1 MGMTDRIGNFT
12 SMRIS
17 AQGLSAQRLR
27 MDIIAENIA
36 NASTT
41 RTKEGG
47 PYRRKEV
54 LVQES
59 RTSRAQPFG
68 EELKAALDLS
78 RPNRVH
84 LAGASLA
91 ASRRHASSVEV
102 AAIVED
108 PTEGATVYDP
118 AHPDANEDGY
128 VQMPNVQIVQEL
140 VGLMGAARAYEANLA
155 AMRAAQDAADATLR
169 IGV

>member
-1 MGMTDRIGNFT
+1 MTEWIGNFT

-27 MDIIAENIA
+27 MDVIAENIA

-41 RTKEGG
+41 RTEEGG

-54 LVQES
+54 VLREA
-59 RTSRAQPFG
+59 RTSAAPTFG
-68 EELKAALDLS
+68 EELQAALSLS
-78 RPNRVH
+78 RGNRTH
-84 LAGASLA
+84 LAGGSPSVARREAST
-91 ASRRHASSVEV
+91 VEV
-102 AAIVED
+102 AGILED
-108 PTEGATVYDP
+108 PSEGTTVYDP

-128 VQMPNVQIVQEL
+128 VRMPNVEIVQEL

-169 IGV
+169 IGI